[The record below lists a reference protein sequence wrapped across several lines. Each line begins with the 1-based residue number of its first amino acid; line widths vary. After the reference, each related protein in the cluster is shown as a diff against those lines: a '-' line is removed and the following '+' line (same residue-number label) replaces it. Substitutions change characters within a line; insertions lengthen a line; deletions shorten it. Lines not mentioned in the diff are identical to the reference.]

1 MNNRITITNIAR
13 YYVTIIFVFITTLC
27 SARGNEP
34 GNNHGKTISELL
46 QVFPNARYV
55 RTEVKGDFYT
65 DGEDPSEGLSCFF
78 YLKNN
83 RVIEECMIIQSN
95 DGFPKMVYDQW
106 INTFSKYMSVAAFGD
121 GVNHMCFSTFS
132 MHIMFFAEYGKN
144 TALLVYQ
151 AGGVN
156 NGITYN
162 DFMNKWSK

>member
-1 MNNRITITNIAR
+1 MSKGRTKR
-13 YYVTIIFVFITTLC
+13 VGLFVTLFFCCITTLC

-34 GNNHGKTISELL
+34 GNNLGKTISELR

-55 RTEVKGDFYT
+55 RTEAKGDFYT
-65 DGEDPSEGLSCFF
+65 DGEDTSEGLSCFF
-78 YLKNN
+78 YLKNY

-95 DGFPKMVYDQW
+95 DGFPKMVYDRW
-106 INTFSKYMSVAAFGD
+106 IKTFSKYMQVAAFGD

-132 MHIMFFAEYGKN
+132 THIMFFTEQGKN

-156 NGITYN
+156 NGVTYN
-162 DFMNKWSK
+162 DFMNKWSR

>member
-1 MNNRITITNIAR
+1 MDKIVSTRIIRLCITSLFVSIA
-13 YYVTIIFVFITTLC
+13 TLC
-27 SARGNEP
+27 NAKSNEP
-34 GNNHGKTISELL
+34 GNNLGKTISELR

-55 RTEVKGDFYT
+55 RTEAKGDFYT

-78 YLKNN
+78 YLKND

-106 INTFSKYMSVAAFGD
+106 INTFSKYMQVAAFGD

-132 MHIMFFAEYGKN
+132 THIMFFTEQDKN

-156 NGITYN
+156 NGVTYN